1 MVSHLEEDALEED
14 APRGERPL
22 HGASWRRFHSHC
34 SALEPL
40 RQQHGQPPPAKAT
53 KPRWRRR
60 QAEEAEAA
68 EQQADE
74 NRDPLELRE
83 NWGVDD
89 ASAGFSF
96 AEKGNRLAPGRG
108 GRWTLLEEEQ
118 KSEQQQAPSP
128 QRQQKSQ
135 RRRLPAHG
143 RRRRPRGQP
152 QSAESRE
159 VMKAQGTLSSLAR
172 EQRQFR
178 GLTVSLRQMTGAG
191 RPTGNDLEEAWRRAA
206 APEKGVAEGGLVAAD
221 RRSANARRG
230 VMTMAPTSSSWLR
243 CGGGVGVGKARPQSQ
258 QAPAPLQGRTTQQQ
272 QARSRSAPLPPV
284 ASSEDWVQR
293 ELEAL

>member
-1 MVSHLEEDALEED
+1 
-14 APRGERPL
+14 
-22 HGASWRRFHSHC
+22 
-34 SALEPL
+34 
-40 RQQHGQPPPAKAT
+40 
-53 KPRWRRR
+53 
-60 QAEEAEAA
+60 
-68 EQQADE
+68 
-74 NRDPLELRE
+74 
-83 NWGVDD
+83 
-89 ASAGFSF
+89 
-96 AEKGNRLAPGRG
+96 
-108 GRWTLLEEEQ
+108 
-118 KSEQQQAPSP
+118 
-128 QRQQKSQ
+128 
-135 RRRLPAHG
+135 
-143 RRRRPRGQP
+143 
-152 QSAESRE
+152 
-159 VMKAQGTLSSLAR
+159 MKAQGTLSSLAR

-258 QAPAPLQGRTTQQQ
+258 QAPAPLQGAARRQQQQ